1 MKFTS
6 SLKLKLIY
14 VFRINDTAHASCLK
28 VGEATASDDE
38 NIWGLAPNS
47 KALNEA
53 AKKRINQYTQTAG
66 IQYDLLYTE
75 VSVYSKKG
83 NILAFSDAEVHNVLV
98 RSGIKRKT
106 FDIQNKANEWF
117 VTDLETVKN
126 AIAAVKAGKDS
137 LNATQINTGQNPIVF
152 RPEQQDAIDKT
163 QRQFK
168 KSNEM
173 LWYAKMRFGKTLS
186 SLQVVKNMDFTRT
199 LILTHRPVV
208 DAGWFEDFNKIF
220 YDRADF
226 AYGSKTNGDTFV
238 TLENQAKQGK
248 GKYIYFASM
257 QDLRGSELVGG
268 NFDKNNKVFATPWNF
283 IIVDEAHEG
292 TQTELGKAV
301 MKELVKTDTKVL
313 RLSGTPFNLLDDYKE
328 EEIYTWDYVMEQRA
342 KKEWDDLHCCDPN
355 PYASLPRLNIFIYDL
370 GKLLK
375 EFIDEEV
382 AFNFR
387 EFFRV
392 NADEK
397 FIHENNVRSFLNLI
411 TKADA
416 ESNYPYST
424 EEYRNNFRHS
434 LWMVPGVKEARAL
447 STMLKSNPVFSQFE
461 IVNVAGD
468 GDEEEANDDALNKVK
483 KAIGDNPDKTY
494 TITLS
499 CGRLTTGVSVPAWT
513 AVFMLSGSYNT
524 SASGYMQTIFR
535 VQTPA
540 NINGR
545 VKGECFVFDFA
556 PDRTLKVIAET
567 AKISAKAGK
576 TTRTDRQT
584 MGEFLNFCPI
594 IGIDGS
600 RMKTYDVNG
609 MLEQLKK
616 VYVERVVQNGFEDG
630 YLYNNDQLMKL
641 DAFELS
647 DFENLKGIIGS
658 TKAMPKSGD
667 IDMNKQGFTNEEYEQ
682 LEQAEKKKRNP
693 EELSEEQKYLLE
705 GKKEKKKNRDSAISI
720 LRGISIRMPLLIYG
734 ADVNDEDEEIT
745 IDNFTQLIDPQSWEE
760 FMPKGVSKQLFNS
773 FKKYYEPDVFRAAGK
788 RIRTMARSADS
799 LTVEERIARITAI
812 FNTFRNPD
820 KETVLTPWRVVNMHI
835 GDCMGGYVFYDEA
848 MENPVERPRFVEQD
862 GVTRN
867 VFASDARILE
877 INSKS
882 GLYPLYMTYSIYR
895 SHLAANDPMGLNP
908 VWTPEQ
914 QLAVWDMV
922 LAENIFVI
930 CKTPMAKSITRRT
943 LAGFRRAKVNTRYFE
958 DLVNQITN
966 KPANFIEKVKQGKT
980 YWKSNNNDTMK
991 FNAIVGNPP
1000 YQVMDGGSKASATP
1014 VYQHFVEIA
1023 KRLQPDFFSM
1033 IMPAKWYNGGRGLD
1047 DFRKSML
1054 NDNRIQKIVD
1064 FVDSNDCFNGVDIA
1078 GGICYFLWD
1087 KAYSGKCSVIT
1098 YSNGKRRKN
1107 ERHLNEYKT
1116 FLRNHEAISI
1126 IEKITKDKESD
1137 YLASFVSSQK
1147 PFGLRT
1153 YVKPKDTGDLIL
1165 RFSGGKGHFDKAA
1178 VISGK
1183 EWIDKWKV
1191 ITSYLTYD
1199 HAGRA
1204 DKEGKKRIIST
1215 LEVLPPN
1222 EICTETYIVVCTF
1235 DNEVEANNLYSYMK
1249 TKFVRFLIS
1258 ELTSTQ
1264 HLSKDKFQFV
1274 PLQNF
1279 TFSSDIDWSKPFAN
1293 IDRQLYAKY
1302 GLTEEEVAFIESM
1315 IKPME

>member
-14 VFRINDTAHASCLK
+14 VFRINDAEHKYCLK
-28 VGEATASDDE
+28 VGETTSDNE
-38 NIWGLAPNS
+38 NIWGIEPNS
-47 KALNEA
+47 KILNKA
-53 AKKRINQYTQTAG
+53 ACKRIDQYTQTAG
-66 IQYDLLYTE
+66 IHYELLYTE
-75 VSVYSKKG
+75 VSVYQKG
-83 NILAFSDAEVHNVLV
+83 GVIQAFSDAEVHNVLV

-106 FDIQNKANEWF
+106 FDTQNKANEWF

-126 AIAAVKAGKDS
+126 AIAAVKAGKDA
-137 LNATQINTGQNPIVF
+137 LTTDQISKDLSPIVF
-152 RPEQQDAIDKT
+152 RPEQLEAITKT
-163 QRQFK
+163 KKQFK

-173 LWYAKMRFGKTLS
+173 LWFAKMRFGKTLS
-186 SLQVVKNMDFTRT
+186 ALQVIKDMNFTRT

-208 DAGWFEDFNKIF
+208 DAGWFEDFRKIF
-220 YDRADF
+220 YDRSDF
-226 AYGSKTNGDTFV
+226 AYGSKNNGNTFEV
-238 TLENQAKQGK
+238 HEIQCKNNGC
-248 GKYIYFASM
+248 KYVYFASM

-268 NFDKNNKVFATPWNF
+268 NFDKNNEIFATPWDF

-292 TQTELGKAV
+292 TKTELGIAV
-301 MKELVKTDTKVL
+301 MRELVKPNTKVL

-328 EEIYTWDYVMEQRA
+328 DEIYTWDYVMEQRA
-342 KKEWDDLHCCDPN
+342 KADWDKIHFGDPN
-355 PYASLPRLNIFIYDL
+355 PYAALPKLNIYTYDL
-370 GKLLK
+370 GKLLSQ
-375 EFIDEEV
+375 FVDEEV
-382 AFNFR
+382 AFNFH

-392 NADEK
+392 DSDNQ
-397 FIHENNVRSFLNLI
+397 FIHKHDVCSFLDLI
-411 TKADA
+411 TKTDH

-447 STMLKSNPVFSQFE
+447 SALLQQHKVFSQFR

-468 GDEEEANDDALNKVK
+468 GGEEEANSEALTKVNA
-483 KAIGDNPDKTY
+483 AIGENPHETY

-499 CGRLTTGVSVPAWT
+499 CGRLTTGVSVKAWT
-513 AVFMLSGSYNT
+513 AVFMLSGSFNT

-540 NINGR
+540 TINGR
-545 VKGECFVFDFA
+545 VKEECFVFDFA

-567 AKISAKAGK
+567 AKISAKVGK
-576 TTRTDRQT
+576 TSSDDRNT

-594 IGIDGS
+594 IAVHGS
-600 RMKTYDVNG
+600 RMNEYDVNG

-616 VYVERVVQNGFEDG
+616 VYVERVVRNGFEDS
-630 YLYNNDQLMKL
+630 YLYNNDSLMKL
-641 DAFELS
+641 DNVELKEF
-647 DFENLKGIIGS
+647 DGLKKIIGS

-667 IDMNKQGFTNEEYEQ
+667 IDINKQGFNDEEYEE
-682 LEQAEKKKRNP
+682 LEDAEKKNRKK
-693 EELSEEQKYLLE
+693 EELTEEQKRLL
-705 GKKEKKKNRDSAISI
+705 KEREEKRKNRDSAVSI

-734 ADVNDEDEEIT
+734 ANVKNEEEIT
-745 IDNFTQLIDPQSWEE
+745 IDNFAQLIDPQSWEE
-760 FMPKGVSKQLFNS
+760 FMPKGVTKQLFNS

-788 RIRTMARSADS
+788 RIRAMARAADS
-799 LTVEERIARITAI
+799 LTVEERIGRISAI
-812 FNTFRNPD
+812 FGTFRNPD
-820 KETVLTPWRVVNMHI
+820 KETVLTPWRVVNMHL
-835 GDCMGGYVFYDEA
+835 GDCLGGYVFYDEHF
-848 MENPVERPRFVEQD
+848 ENTTEQPRYVEQ
-862 GVTRN
+862 GSVTKD
-867 VFASDARILE
+867 VFSSDARILE

-882 GLYPLYMTYSIYR
+882 GLYPLYMAYGIYR
-895 SHLAANDPMGLNP
+895 TRLAADDPMGLYP
-908 VWTPEQ
+908 SPTIEQ
-914 QLAVWDMV
+914 QHAVWDKV
-922 LAENIFVI
+922 VAENIFVI
-930 CKTPMAKSITRRT
+930 CKTPMAKSITLRT
-943 LAGFRRAKVNTRYFE
+943 LVGFRKAKVNTHYFE

-966 KPANFIEKVKQGKT
+966 KPAQFIEKVQKGKT
-980 YWKSNNNDTMK
+980 YWKSNNNDNMK

-1000 YQVMDGGSKASATP
+1000 YQIMDGGSKASAIP
-1014 VYQHFVEIA
+1014 VYQYFVEIA
-1023 KRLQPDFFSM
+1023 KRLQPDFSSM

-1054 NDNRIQKIVD
+1054 NDDRIKKIVD
-1064 FVDSNDCFNGVDIA
+1064 FVDSNDCFVGVDIA

-1087 KAYSGKCSVIT
+1087 KAYSGKCSVVT

-1107 ERHLNEYKT
+1107 ERHLNEHKT
-1116 FLRNHEAISI
+1116 FFRNHEAISI
-1126 IEKITKDKESD
+1126 IEKITKDKESS
-1137 YLASFVSSQK
+1137 YLAPLVSSQK

-1165 RFSGGKGHFDKAA
+1165 RYSGGKGSFDKTD

-1215 LEVLPPN
+1215 LEVLKPN
-1222 EICTETYIVVCTF
+1222 EVCTETYIVVCTF
-1235 DNEVEANNLYSYMK
+1235 DNEIEANNLYSYMK

-1264 HLSKDKFQFV
+1264 HLSKDKFEFV
-1274 PLQNF
+1274 PLQDF
-1279 TFSSDIDWSKPFAN
+1279 TSSSDIDWSKPVAD
-1293 IDRQLYAKY
+1293 IDSQLYSKY
-1302 GLTEEEVAFIESM
+1302 GLSEEEITFIESM